1 MRHGVSGRKLG
12 RTASHRNAL
21 FKNMATSLL
30 EHGRIRTTICKAKEI
45 KKYADK
51 LITLGKQNT
60 LHAKRLAY
68 ARLGNNQKAHLAV
81 QKLFDVIA
89 PAFKG
94 RDGGYT
100 RIYRIG
106 TRRGD
111 GTEMAYVEYLN
122 EALVTA
128 VSEGE
133 TSEKKSAKKTVAK
146 KAAVKKEAAPKKEKA
161 VKAEKA
167 PKAAAAP
174 KAKKAKKE
182 D

>member
-12 RTASHRNAL
+12 RTASHRLAL
-21 FKNMATSLL
+21 FKNMATSLVQ
-30 EHGRIRTTICKAKEI
+30 HGRIRTTIFKAKEI

-51 LITLGKQNT
+51 LVTLGKQNT

-68 ARLGNNQKAHLAV
+68 ARLGNNQKAHVAV

-89 PAFKG
+89 PAFKD
-94 RDGGYT
+94 RNGGYT

-122 EALVTA
+122 EALVSQTP
-128 VSEGE
+128 EK
-133 TSEKKSAKKTVAK
+133 TEKKPAPKK
-146 KAAVKKEAAPKKEKA
+146 AVKKAAAPKKAKVEKVA
-161 VKAEKA
+161 KAET
-167 PKAAAAP
+167 AP
-174 KAKKAKKE
+174 KAKKAKAKKAAE
-182 D
+182 

>member
-12 RTASHRNAL
+12 RTASHRTAL

-122 EALVTA
+122 EALAPATTE
-128 VSEGE
+128 EGA
-133 TSEKKSAKKTVAK
+133 AKKGAKASVK
-146 KAAVKKEAAPKKEKA
+146 KAAAKKVAAPKTE
-161 VKAEKA
+161 
-167 PKAAAAP
+167 KAAASSKNDATP
-174 KAKKAKKE
+174 KAKKAKAKKA